1 MLILKENQFHPET
14 GSLYI
19 RFKDGELGFL
29 RIIPQCEMEK
39 IKRDGIITRDKRECE
54 AILLSS

>member
-1 MLILKENQFHPET
+1 MLVIKENQFHPET
-14 GSLYI
+14 GSLYV

-39 IKRDGIITRDKRECE
+39 IKKDGIITRDKRECE

>member
-1 MLILKENQFHPET
+1 MLVIKENPIRPET

-19 RFKDGELGFL
+19 RFRDNELGFL
-29 RIIPQCEMEK
+29 RVISQCEMEK
-39 IKRDGIITRDKRECE
+39 IKKDGVITRDKRECE